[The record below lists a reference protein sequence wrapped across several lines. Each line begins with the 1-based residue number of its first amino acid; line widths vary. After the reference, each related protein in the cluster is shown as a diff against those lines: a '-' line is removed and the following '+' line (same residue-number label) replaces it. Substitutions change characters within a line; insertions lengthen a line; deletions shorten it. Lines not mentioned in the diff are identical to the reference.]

1 MKDIIPL
8 MKIDDLEVRKLCCSI
23 YLHMLPQTQMPK
35 MQYPFSRFHSDPN
48 PLLRVLSLKTMVS
61 INRKEFLNLSITSC
75 KRLFS
80 DKDPDVRKSAAYA
93 AGQIYQHDP
102 ARAEERV

>member
-1 MKDIIPL
+1 
-8 MKIDDLEVRKLCCSI
+8 
-23 YLHMLPQTQMPK
+23 
-35 MQYPFSRFHSDPN
+35 
-48 PLLRVLSLKTMVS
+48 MVS

-102 ARAEERV
+102 ARAEREGLIELLNQSLYDENSVISVH